1 MLGRSWCSC
10 GVPSGR
16 EDGRGLYSVWF
27 ANTARVPIPGA
38 SLWPCLF
45 FFRVLREP
53 GAGLCSGAGSNFLPG
68 PSGTRGP
75 RLRENPIVRP
85 CSLVSAFIISDF
97 I

>member
-16 EDGRGLYSVWF
+16 EDGHGLYSVWF

-38 SLWPCLF
+38 SPWPSLF

-53 GAGLCSGAGSNFLPG
+53 GAGLCFGRRRVASYSFGGFS
-68 PSGTRGP
+68 
-75 RLRENPIVRP
+75 RLRENQLFVLAP
-85 CSLVSAFIISDF
+85 
-97 I
+97 